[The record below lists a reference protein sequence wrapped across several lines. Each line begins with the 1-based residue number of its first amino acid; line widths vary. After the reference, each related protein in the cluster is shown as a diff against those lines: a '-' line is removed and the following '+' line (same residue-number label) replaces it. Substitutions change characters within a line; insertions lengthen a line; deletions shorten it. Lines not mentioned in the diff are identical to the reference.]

1 MKLNFHINS
10 TASKDIFLKIENL
23 STIESLRKKVAFVR
37 RPFRNLR
44 VKQDSRSPVRPTTR
58 SPIKK
63 KQVLKEESVD
73 PLTPAEIQEA
83 EIWILKREQRKYFGR
98 ELETLQKV
106 QNYGNDSMA
115 RKISIAKSSNLYN
128 LTPFLDEAGLIRL
141 GWRIE
146 RSPLS
151 FDARHPIILGKDSYV
166 AELLIGEAHEKVK
179 HFGFNTVLAYL
190 RYSYWPI
197 RGRECVKKVLW
208 GCVICR
214 KWHGNPGDQLMA
226 DLPASRVDGPNPPS
240 TTTWVD
246 FFGPIITKAGY
257 RGGRRGKR
265 YGVIFTFFQTRA
277 EHKEVAQSLSTDNFL
292 MVSTIFL
299 ARRSK
304 PGVIF
309 SEQATNF
316 IGGEKEMRKTV
327 QELLKDNDLK
337 TKLHQEG
344 LKWTSVWYRVRTHD
358 LSGGRLSLTW
368 SSPQIP

>member
-1 MKLNFHINS
+1 
-10 TASKDIFLKIENL
+10 
-23 STIESLRKKVAFVR
+23 
-37 RPFRNLR
+37 
-44 VKQDSRSPVRPTTR
+44 
-58 SPIKK
+58 
-63 KQVLKEESVD
+63 
-73 PLTPAEIQEA
+73 
-83 EIWILKREQRKYFGR
+83 
-98 ELETLQKV
+98 
-106 QNYGNDSMA
+106 
-115 RKISIAKSSNLYN
+115 
-128 LTPFLDEAGLIRL
+128 
-141 GWRIE
+141 
-146 RSPLS
+146 
-151 FDARHPIILGKDSYV
+151 
-166 AELLIGEAHEKVK
+166 
-179 HFGFNTVLAYL
+179 
-190 RYSYWPI
+190 
-197 RGRECVKKVLW
+197 
-208 GCVICR
+208 
-214 KWHGNPGDQLMA
+214 MA

-344 LKWTSVWYRVRTHD
+344 LKWTSV
-358 LSGGRLSLTW
+358 
-368 SSPQIP
+368 